1 MRNKNWIEFD
11 NQQNLDE
18 IKREICNFNNSSR
31 INIYKQK
38 KGKKG
43 KTITIIDGLDLNNNL
58 SSKKLLKDLKIY
70 CGTGGKIDDQ
80 SLHLQGN
87 MVDKVKEFL
96 RKDGY
101 PL

>member
-11 NQQNLDE
+11 NYQNLHQ
-18 IKREICNFNNSSR
+18 IKREISNSNNSSR
-31 INIYKQK
+31 INVYKQK

-43 KTITIIDGLDLNNNL
+43 KSITIIDGLDLNNNL
-58 SSKKLLKDLKIY
+58 FSKKLLKDLKIY